1 MPEDLAAALN
11 AEPALLAFFE
21 GLSNSL
27 QRYHVENVASAK
39 SEDTR
44 QRRIE
49 KTLQLFRDGK
59 KR

>member
-1 MPEDLAAALN
+1 MPEDLAAALD
-11 AEPALLAFFE
+11 AEPALLACFE

-27 QRYHVENVASAK
+27 QRCHVDSIASAK
-39 SEDTR
+39 TEETCK
-44 QRRIE
+44 RRIE